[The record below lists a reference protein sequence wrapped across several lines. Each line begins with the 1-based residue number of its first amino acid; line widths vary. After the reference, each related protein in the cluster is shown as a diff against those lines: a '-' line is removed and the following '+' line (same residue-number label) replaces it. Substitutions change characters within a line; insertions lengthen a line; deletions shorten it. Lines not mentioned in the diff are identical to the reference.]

1 MDGNLL
7 LMFLVVFPFAAGLV
21 SYLIGR
27 GSKCGRDAFVIIVT
41 AVEFAAALA
50 LIASS
55 NQYDFHWHGFAG
67 LGLHFR
73 GDGFRLVMAVLAG
86 FIWFFTTIMSREY
99 FNKLES
105 RNRNR
110 YYMFMLWTLG
120 ATMGIFLSTNLYTTF
135 IFFEIMSFT
144 SYVLVIHNET
154 REAIYAA
161 RSYVGF
167 AVFGGLATLMGLFML
182 QAGLGTLEMDHMLE
196 AVITMAPT
204 RPSLMWACVLVLI
217 GFGVKSGM
225 YPLHTWLPRSYV
237 NAPEPATAL
246 LSTILSKCGIFGIFV
261 ITGQILLY
269 DYTWGMIMLCL
280 GVLTMLTG
288 AMLAVISTDFKRTL
302 ACSSMSQIGFIL
314 VGIGM
319 QGILGEHNAL
329 AVSGS
334 VLHLVNH
341 SFIKLVLFMIAG
353 VIFMNMRNF
362 DLNEIRGFGRKK
374 WLIKIMAAFAILG
387 VAGVPLFNG
396 YISKTL
402 IHESIVEYIAMF
414 PSLTGMAVFFK
425 IVEALFTFTGGLT
438 FCYMLKIFVA
448 VFIEKNNDAAKQA
461 SMDGMK
467 KYMRWPMTVIIT
479 ISAVILPVIGVL
491 PHFTQDRIADI
502 SRGFLNG
509 HASEAVHYFSTVNLR
524 GAGISLAIGAIFYF
538 LIVRVC
544 LMRKTENGSVYVN
557 VWNSK
562 VDIEDRFYRPALLT
576 VLPFIGAMLA
586 RTVYSIVDWIVALY
600 RKIFF
605 FRRPEKFDPPLD
617 NEFGTFNESAKD
629 TRIPRGIS
637 YTLLMFVIGLV
648 AVLYFVLIAFFSTGR

>member
-7 LMFLVVFPFAAGLV
+7 LMFLVFFPFAAGLV
-21 SYLIGR
+21 SYIIGR
-27 GSKCGRDAFVIIVT
+27 GSKGDRDAFVIIVT
-41 AVEFAAALA
+41 AVEFVASLA

-55 NQYDFHWHGFAG
+55 NRYDFHWHGFAG

-154 REAIYAA
+154 KEAIEAA
-161 RSYVGF
+161 KSYVGF

-182 QAGLGTLEMDHMLE
+182 QANLGTLDMDHMLD
-196 AVITMAPT
+196 AIVTMAPT
-204 RPSLMWACVLVLI
+204 SPTLMWACILVLI

-225 YPLHTWLPRSYV
+225 YPLHTWLPKSYV

-261 ITGQILLY
+261 ITGQILLH
-269 DYTWGMIMLCL
+269 DFTWGMIMLCL

-288 AMLAVISTDFKRTL
+288 AMLAVVSTNFKRTL

-319 QGILGEHNAL
+319 QGILGDHNAI

-334 VLHLVNH
+334 ILHLVNH
-341 SFIKLVLFMIAG
+341 SLIKLVLFMIAG

-438 FCYMLKIFVA
+438 FCYMLKIFIA
-448 VFIEKNNDAAKQA
+448 IFIEKNNDAAKQEE
-461 SMDGMK
+461 MDGMK
-467 KYMRWPMTVIIT
+467 TYMKWPMATIIT
-479 ISAVILPVIGVL
+479 ISAIILPIIGVL
-491 PHFTQDRIADI
+491 PHLTQDKIADI
-502 SRGFLNG
+502 AKGFLHG
-509 HASEAVHYFSTVNLR
+509 HGLEPVHYFSAVNLR
-524 GAGISLAIGAIFYF
+524 GAGVSLAIGAIFYF

-544 LMRKTENGSVYVN
+544 LMKKTEDGHSLYVN
-557 VWNSK
+557 IWNSK
-562 VDIEDRFYRPALLT
+562 VDIEDKFYRPALLT
-576 VLPFIGAMLA
+576 ILPFIGSMIA
-586 RTVYSIVDWIVALY
+586 RTAYSIVDWLIALFQ
-600 RKIFF
+600 RIFF
-605 FRRPEKFDPPLD
+605 YKRPERFNPPLD
-617 NEFGTFNESAKD
+617 NEFGTFNEPAKD
-629 TRIPRGIS
+629 TRLPRGIS
-637 YTLLMFVIGLV
+637 YTLLLFVVGLV
-648 AVLYFVLIAFFSTGR
+648 AVLYFVMIVFFAK

>member
-7 LMFLVVFPFAAGLV
+7 LMFLVFFPFAAGLV
-21 SYLIGR
+21 SYIIGR
-27 GSKCGRDAFVIIVT
+27 GSKGDRDAFVMIVT
-41 AVEFAAALA
+41 AVEFVASLA

-55 NQYDFHWHGFAG
+55 NRYDFHWHGFAG

-154 REAIYAA
+154 KEAIEAA
-161 RSYVGF
+161 KSYVGF

-182 QAGLGTLEMDHMLE
+182 QANLGTLDMDHMLD
-196 AVITMAPT
+196 AIVTMAPT
-204 RPSLMWACVLVLI
+204 SPTLMWACILVLI

-225 YPLHTWLPRSYV
+225 YPLHTWLPKSYV

-261 ITGQILLY
+261 ITGQILLH
-269 DYTWGMIMLCL
+269 DFTWGMIMLCL

-288 AMLAVISTDFKRTL
+288 AMLAVVSTNFKRTL

-319 QGILGEHNAL
+319 QGILGDHNAI

-334 VLHLVNH
+334 ILHLVNH
-341 SFIKLVLFMIAG
+341 SLIKLVLFMIAG

-438 FCYMLKIFVA
+438 FCYMLKIFIA
-448 VFIEKNNDAAKQA
+448 IFIEKNNDAAKQEE
-461 SMDGMK
+461 MDGMK
-467 KYMRWPMTVIIT
+467 TYMKWPMATIIT
-479 ISAVILPVIGVL
+479 ISAIILPIIGVL
-491 PHFTQDRIADI
+491 PHLTQDKIADI
-502 SRGFLNG
+502 AKGFLHG
-509 HASEAVHYFSTVNLR
+509 HGLEPVHYFSAVNLR
-524 GAGISLAIGAIFYF
+524 GAGVSLAIGAIFYF

-544 LMRKTENGSVYVN
+544 LMKKTEDGHSLYVN
-557 VWNSK
+557 IWNSK
-562 VDIEDRFYRPALLT
+562 VDIEDKFYRPALLT
-576 VLPFIGAMLA
+576 ILPFIGSMIA
-586 RTVYSIVDWIVALY
+586 RTVYSIVDWLIALFQ
-600 RKIFF
+600 RIFF
-605 FRRPEKFDPPLD
+605 YKRPERFNPPLD
-617 NEFGTFNESAKD
+617 NEFGTFNEPAKD
-629 TRIPRGIS
+629 TRLPRGIS
-637 YTLLMFVIGLV
+637 YTLLLFVVGLV
-648 AVLYFVLIAFFSTGR
+648 AVLYFVMIVFFAK